1 MILKLAGVVVL
12 YNPDNSV
19 LENINSYINQVDKLY
34 AIDNSEI
41 ANDVLVSKLKSNPK
55 IQYIFNNGNLGIAQ
69 PLNLGAKKA
78 IAAGY
83 NWLLTMDQDSK
94 ATANMLPQLVEFIE
108 GSKIDNIGIL
118 SPYHDIEMGPP
129 RGMGEYEVTLSVM
142 TSGNLLNLSAYE
154 KVGTFK
160 EDFFIDYV
168 DIEYCLRL
176 NKKGYKVIILNNVDL
191 IHNLGNI
198 SNIKSSF
205 VKFKTSNHNAL
216 RRYYMTRNRFYVR
229 DLYLKDYPD
238 FIKNDIS
245 GFYKEIVKIIL
256 GEKQKHSK
264 LKNILKG
271 YFDYKKGL
279 TGKK

>member
-19 LENINSYINQVDKLY
+19 LDNINSYIDQVDKLY
-34 AIDNSEI
+34 AVDNSEI
-41 ANDVLVSKLKSNPK
+41 ANDVLVSKLKNNPK
-55 IQYIFNNGNLGIAQ
+55 IQYIFNNGNLGIAA
-69 PLNLGAKKA
+69 PLNLSAKKA
-78 IAAGY
+78 IAEEY
-83 NWLLTMDQDSK
+83 EWLLTMDQDSK
-94 ATANMLPQLVEFIE
+94 ATTDMITKLVDFIK
-108 GSKIDNIGIL
+108 SNKVDNIGIL

-129 RGMGEYEVTLSVM
+129 RGIGEYEVTLSVM
-142 TSGNLLNLSAYE
+142 TSGNLLNLAAYE
-154 KVGTFK
+154 RTGTFR

-176 NKKGYKVIILNNVDL
+176 NKKGYKVVILNDVNL

-198 SNIKSSF
+198 TNIKSTLL
-205 VKFKTSNHNAL
+205 KFKTSNHNAL
-216 RRYYMTRNRFYVR
+216 RRYYITRNRFYVR
-229 DLYLKDYPD
+229 DLYITDYPD
-238 FIKNDIS
+238 FIKNDID

-256 GEKQKHSK
+256 GENQKLSK

-271 YFDYKKGL
+271 YFDYRHGL